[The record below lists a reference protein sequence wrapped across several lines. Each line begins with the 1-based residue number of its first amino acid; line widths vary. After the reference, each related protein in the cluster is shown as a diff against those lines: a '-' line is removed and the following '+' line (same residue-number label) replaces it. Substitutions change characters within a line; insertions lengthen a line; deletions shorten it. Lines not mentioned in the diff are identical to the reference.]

1 MVIFVQFDHMV
12 NMYKNGE
19 KFEYLC
25 MLYMLKNSGVTW
37 GLLVAKKR
45 RPINAEISDVYGS

>member
-25 MLYMLKNSGVTW
+25 MLYMLKNSGFTW
-37 GLLVAKKR
+37 GLLVAKKED
-45 RPINAEISDVYGS
+45 P